1 MKEVRFVGTSRKDL
15 AAFPASARRSA
26 GQELFMVPAGREPA
40 DFKPMPSVGA
50 EAFEIRIRDE
60 SGAFRSEDR
69 HEEY

>member
-1 MKEVRFVGTSRKDL
+1 
-15 AAFPASARRSA
+15 
-26 GQELFMVPAGREPA
+26 MVPAGREPA